1 MPLAIR
7 VKARYEDK
15 VLKPLEEVEL
25 EEGDEVEISIVPKVK
40 KLLKSKVTKTRS
52 SKGYGGRLR
61 IPSNSRD
68 LEKIYLSGILNRISP
83 SDKFG
88 SFLYCVAEK

>member
-1 MPLAIR
+1 MLLAIR

-40 KLLKSKVTKTRS
+40 KNFS
-52 SKGYGGRLR
+52 SRKLQKLGVQRATEE
-61 IPSNSRD
+61 D
-68 LEKIYLSGILNRISP
+68 
-83 SDKFG
+83 
-88 SFLYCVAEK
+88 

>member
-1 MPLAIR
+1 MLLAIR

-40 KLLKSKVTKTRS
+40 NFSSRKLQKLGVQRATE
-52 SKGYGGRLR
+52 G
-61 IPSNSRD
+61 D
-68 LEKIYLSGILNRISP
+68 
-83 SDKFG
+83 
-88 SFLYCVAEK
+88 

>member
-1 MPLAIR
+1 MREKKVWVMLLAIS

-15 VLKPLEEVEL
+15 VSKPLEEVEL

-52 SKGYGGRLR
+52 SKGYGGGNLF
-61 IPSNSRD
+61 
-68 LEKIYLSGILNRISP
+68 EWHFKKIW
-83 SDKFG
+83 D
-88 SFLYCVAEK
+88 

>member
-1 MPLAIR
+1 MLLAIR

-40 KLLKSKVTKTRS
+40 NFSSRKLQKLGVQRATEEE
-52 SKGYGGRLR
+52 
-61 IPSNSRD
+61 IC
-68 LEKIYLSGILNRISP
+68 LSGILRRYGTERI
-83 SDKFG
+83 
-88 SFLYCVAEK
+88 